1 MPTVLTHKERT
12 ESIEESKATVG
23 RVLNNTR
30 DVRVGANWGAK
41 DRMPRSDG
49 GAIPPQESRGGS
61 LKGVALAVVSYQKN
75 HFPPLISYAA
85 PKPRGDRAAAPTP
98 TLCSDRT
105 PYSSPPP

>member
-12 ESIEESKATVG
+12 ENIEESKTTVG

-61 LKGVALAVVSYQKN
+61 LKGVALASKKGK
-75 HFPPLISYAA
+75 S
-85 PKPRGDRAAAPTP
+85 RAKDTRDTTAM
-98 TLCSDRT
+98 RW
-105 PYSSPPP
+105 